1 MALRL
6 GARDVTGAKA
16 KWQSPVIGGGLT
28 DGGI

>member
-16 KWQSPVIGGGLT
+16 KWQSSVIRGLT